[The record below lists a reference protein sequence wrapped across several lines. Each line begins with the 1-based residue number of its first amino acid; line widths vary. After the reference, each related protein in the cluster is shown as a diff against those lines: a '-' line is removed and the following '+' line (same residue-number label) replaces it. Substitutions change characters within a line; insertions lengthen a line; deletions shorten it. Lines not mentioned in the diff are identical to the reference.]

1 MTEPLLPIAEK
12 AGKFAAQFCGFTMGG
27 WWPTRKQ
34 AEDFARNAEPVVR
47 ARIAIEAE
55 SVALERPLDVAPR
68 RHADLFVGPNHL
80 GSSERS
86 LDDVYSCV
94 RCGGG
99 PWYGWSSVPELCIPK
114 P

>member
-47 ARIAIEAE
+47 AKIAMEAE
-55 SVALERPLDVAPR
+55 RVVPAAYTPR
-68 RHADLFVGPNHL
+68 
-80 GSSERS
+80 S
-86 LDDVYSCV
+86 
-94 RCGGG
+94 
-99 PWYGWSSVPELCIPK
+99 
-114 P
+114 